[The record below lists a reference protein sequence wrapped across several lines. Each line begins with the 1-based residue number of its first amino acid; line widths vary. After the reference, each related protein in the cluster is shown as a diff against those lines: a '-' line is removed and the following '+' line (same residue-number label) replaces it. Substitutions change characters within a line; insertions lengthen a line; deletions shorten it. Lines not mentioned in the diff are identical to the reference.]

1 MLTQGKT
8 IKKVTQSG
16 AKRHLDQLVVE
27 KETQIFLN
35 DTLVTTVRH
44 TSQLEKEMGVG
55 CLFAF
60 NKIGFVVDSVS
71 YANHEV
77 RVDATETVVEPVKY
91 DDFMKPIATS
101 IFQLTAYFQEAAILY
116 KKTAVTESAAI
127 GDDKQLLFAAEDMN
141 QKNALY
147 KELGAYILE
156 HKTDLK
162 GKSLLL
168 SSCVTLDL
176 MSIIVCCGFS
186 LIITRTAPTNQALD
200 MAQAHGVS
208 IVGFARGRKFNWYY

>member
-1 MLTQGKT
+1 MLTQAKT
-8 IKKVTQSG
+8 IQKVTQSG

-27 KETQIFLN
+27 KETQVFLN
-35 DTLVTTVRH
+35 DGFITTVFH

-55 CLFAF
+55 CLFSF

-77 RVDATETVVEPVKY
+77 RINALETVLEPIKHDRY
-91 DDFMKPIATS
+91 MKPVASS
-101 IFQLTAYFQEAAILY
+101 IFQLTAYFQEAAMLY

-127 GDDKQLLFAAEDMN
+127 GDAKQLLCTAEDMN
-141 QKNALY
+141 QSNALY
-147 KELGAYILE
+147 KVLGAYLLTY
-156 HKTDLK
+156 KSDLK

-176 MSIIVCCGFS
+176 MSIIVRCGFS
-186 LIITRTAPTNQALD
+186 LVITRTAPTHQALD
-200 MAQAHGVS
+200 MAQAYGVS
-208 IVGFARGRKFNWYY
+208 IVGFARGRKYNWYY